1 MKKVVCM
8 LTGLLAVTALSAGQ
22 AVAKEGDWIVRAGIA
37 NVDPDASSDVASIEL
52 APDADLDVDV
62 DDDTQLG
69 LTAVYMVTDHIG
81 LELLAATPFEHDI
94 SSGALGMDV
103 GSTKQLPPTLNLQYY
118 FLGADSAFR
127 PYAGV
132 GVNYTVFFDEDTTSE
147 FEAAAGKSDL
157 SLDDS
162 WGLSLQVGMDY
173 HINDKWLVNAAVWNL
188 DIETTATIKTENL
201 GKIKTDVEIDP
212 WVYMIGVGY
221 KF

>member
-8 LTGLLAVTALSAGQ
+8 LTGLLAVGAGQ
-22 AVAKEGDWIVRAGIA
+22 VAAKEGDWIVRAGIA
-37 NVDPDASSDVASIEL
+37 NVDPDASSDVAKIEL
-52 APDADLDVDV
+52 APNADLDVDV

-94 SSGALGMDV
+94 SSGTLGLDV
-103 GSTKQLPPTLNLQYY
+103 GSTKHLPPTLNVQYY
-118 FLGADSAFR
+118 FLGTDSNFR

-132 GVNYTVFFDEDTTSE
+132 GINYTVFFDEDTAGE
-147 FEAAAGKSDL
+147 FEAVAGKSDL

-162 WGLSLQVGMDY
+162 WGLSLQVGLDY
-173 HINDKWLVNAAVWNL
+173 HINDRWLVNAAVWNL

-201 GKIKTDVEIDP
+201 GKIKTDVDIDP
-212 WVYMIGVGY
+212 WVYMLGVGY